1 MNQWMRKNVKFS
13 RGRPASRGF
22 TLLEVLVAMA
32 LVAILAA
39 IALPTYQ
46 TFVTKS
52 RARSASA
59 DLMSLSTDLEN
70 TFQRTLAYPTLTTT
84 TTANTAAATIAW
96 SPAEDDFFTY
106 TVVSSATAYTLTA
119 TGTGN
124 LNGCNLSLTQ
134 SNTRTISSDCGMSSW

>member
-1 MNQWMRKNVKFS
+1 MNQRMRKNLRLS

-46 TFVTKS
+46 TFITKS

-70 TFQRTLAYPTLTTT
+70 TFQRTLTYPTLTTT
-84 TTANTAAATIAW
+84 TTANTVAATVGW

-106 TVVSSATAYTLTA
+106 KIASSATAYTLSA

-124 LNGCNLSLTQ
+124 LAGCDLTLNQ
-134 SNTRTISSDCGMSSW
+134 SNTRTITSDCGMSSW

>member
-1 MNQWMRKNVKFS
+1 
-13 RGRPASRGF
+13 
-22 TLLEVLVAMA
+22 MA

-70 TFQRTLAYPTLTTT
+70 TFQRTLTYPTLTTT
-84 TTANTAAATIAW
+84 TTANTVAATVGW
-96 SPAEDDFFTY
+96 FPAEDDYFTY
-106 TVVSSATAYTLTA
+106 TVVSIASAYTLTA
-119 TGTGN
+119 TGTGSVD
-124 LNGCNLSLTQ
+124 GCDLSVNQ
-134 SNTRTISSDCGMSSW
+134 SNTRTITSDCGMSSW